1 MTMKINVIET
11 FKPPIVA
18 EPSTR
23 KQWAV
28 AIGLLIILAYLL
40 GRMITN
46 TFMR

>member
-11 FKPPIVA
+11 FERPIVP
-18 EPSTR
+18 EPSTW

-40 GRMITN
+40 GHMITN

>member
-1 MTMKINVIET
+1 MTMKINVITTYE
-11 FKPPIVA
+11 PPIIV
-18 EPSTR
+18 EPGTW

-40 GRMITN
+40 GHMITN